1 MNQFH
6 QGLPA
11 FIQVAEQKSF
21 TKAAKKLRLST
32 AQVSRSISQLEK
44 RLNSQLFY
52 RSTRKVVLTEA
63 GELYYHYCHHAL
75 EQIQEAENALSNL
88 RQEPEGLLRITAPV
102 TYGENIIAP
111 LLNDFLGAYEKMRL
125 ELELGN
131 QQVDVIG
138 RGFDL
143 AIRLGKLDDS
153 SLSAKRLADRRQFVC
168 ASPTYLQQYGTP
180 HTLDELKKHNC
191 LLGTLPYWR
200 FSENKK
206 STLLRVQGKLQINSG
221 TALLDAAL
229 KGLGVVQLPDYYVQE
244 AIAKQ
249 QLVSL
254 LIPYQNQDEAVWAVF
269 PKREF
274 MPLKVRVLL
283 DFLTEQLA

>member
-168 ASPTYLQQYGTP
+168 ASPAYLQQYGTP

>member
-1 MNQFH
+1 MNQLH

-21 TKAAKKLRLST
+21 TKAARKLRLST
-32 AQVSRSISQLEK
+32 AQVSRSISQLEQ

-63 GELYYHYCHHAL
+63 GELYYNYCYHAL
-75 EQIQEAENALSNL
+75 AQIQEAENALSNL

-111 LLNDFLGAYEKMRL
+111 LLNDFLGVYDKLRL
-125 ELELGN
+125 QLELGN
-131 QQVDVIG
+131 QQEDVIG

-143 AIRLGKLDDS
+143 AIRLGKLEDS

-168 ASPTYLQQYGTP
+168 ASPAYLQQYGTP

-229 KGLGVVQLPDYYVQE
+229 KGLGIVQLPDYYVQE

-254 LIPYQNQDEAVWAVF
+254 LTPYQNQDEAVWAVF

>member
-1 MNQFH
+1 MYQFH

-21 TKAAKKLRLST
+21 TKAAKKLHLST

-75 EQIQEAENALSNL
+75 AQIQEAENALSNL

-111 LLNDFLGAYEKMRL
+111 LLNDFIRRYDKLRL
-125 ELELGN
+125 QLELGN
-131 QQVDVIG
+131 EQVDVIG
-138 RGFDL
+138 RGFDV
-143 AIRLGKLDDS
+143 AIRLGKLEDS

-168 ASPTYLQQYGTP
+168 ASPAYLQKNGTP

-200 FSENKK
+200 FTENKK

-229 KGLGVVQLPDYYVQE
+229 KGLGIVQLPDYYVQE

>member
-21 TKAAKKLRLST
+21 TKAAQKLRLST

-75 EQIQEAENALSNL
+75 AQIQEAENALSNL
-88 RQEPEGLLRITAPV
+88 RQEPEGLLRVTAPV

-111 LLNDFLGAYEKMRL
+111 LLNDFLSRYEKLRL
-125 ELELGN
+125 QLELGN
-131 QQVDVIG
+131 QQEDVIG

-168 ASPTYLQQYGTP
+168 ASPAYLQQYGTP

-206 STLLRVQGKLQINSG
+206 STLLRVQGTLQINSG

-229 KGLGVVQLPDYYVQE
+229 KGLGIVQLPDYYVQE